1 MLLLKY
7 NACKWLL
14 SCYATFLSESGICSE
29 SILVILW
36 LEQILSK
43 MLSNWKL
50 IWKVFLKIWP
60 WYTRIV
66 MWQTLKSIR
75 KSAVCTRGHRRAQ
88 ASRNWTNNFRTI
100 SNGRCSFSY
109 LSQCSI
115 LPSFGQ
121 SVSVF
126 NQQETMC
133 DMSSCTIANDR
144 QFLDSVDTLSFWI
157 LSCQKNDRGCKLNFR
172 FNFCATGLVT
182 HEKIALQFQ
191 MFAVWNCGLKW
202 RGSYHKW
209 AASCE
214 TQYVL

>member
-1 MLLLKY
+1 MNLTQINCDRNQDFFGQHYWLVFSIPNRYNQLDVHYQPMTCNFCVIPVSCCVWLSLQLILVHFCVMLYHEFQLLL
-7 NACKWLL
+7 
-14 SCYATFLSESGICSE
+14 
-29 SILVILW
+29 SIS
-36 LEQILSK
+36 QK
-43 MLSNWKL
+43 KL
-50 IWKVFLKIWP
+50 
-60 WYTRIV
+60 
-66 MWQTLKSIR
+66 
-75 KSAVCTRGHRRAQ
+75 
-88 ASRNWTNNFRTI
+88 N
-100 SNGRCSFSY
+100 
-109 LSQCSI
+109 
-115 LPSFGQ
+115 
-121 SVSVF
+121 VF